1 MILETKITNKNF
13 EILTQDINN
22 IQNDIDK
29 LQEEF
34 DKKNILYKEYKETKY
49 TQYINNDALITELNI
64 LKKDPSNIS
73 YVKRLNELVEIE
85 KKRINEIQKYTNNQ
99 NFILTKNER
108 KEKTELLYNLKRYLE
123 LEKQIEENIEE
134 NDKIREINK
143 ITEIKLL
150 ELQKIFN
157 FNYQQAHINL
167 KNKLRNKTEKLQILL
182 SFYDNQLILKKYMTF
197 IKENNIDINDDD
209 DYEDIKNKC
218 ILYDTNI

>member
-1 MILETKITNKNF
+1 MILENKITDENF
-13 EILTQDINN
+13 KILTQDINN
-22 IQNDIDK
+22 IKNDINK
-29 LQEEF
+29 LQKEF
-34 DKKNILYKEYKETKY
+34 DINNSLYKQYKEMKY
-49 TQYINNDALITELNI
+49 TEYINNSALIYELNI
-64 LKKDPSNIS
+64 LKKDPFNIS

-108 KEKTELLYNLKRYLE
+108 KEKSELLYNLKRYLE

-134 NDKIREINK
+134 NDKIREMNK

-150 ELQKIFN
+150 ELQKIFHIN
-157 FNYQQAHINL
+157 EQQSHINL
-167 KNKLRNKTEKLQILL
+167 KIKLENKTEKLKILS
-182 SFYDNQLILKKYMTF
+182 SFYDNQLILKKYMSF

-218 ILYDTNI
+218 ILFHTNI